1 MCITFR
7 ASHQSKVS
15 RRNVGREGRSLMNE
29 EMQWNGSPSSL
40 HISWHPYSFSSLWL
54 ISQYI
59 SVRYKGQTM
68 AATILSSAGLRLFF
82 DKFCLLIQLSDRF
95 LLSAVSMLIMST
107 NLWPV
112 FQDHKS
118 HGVAEIHLNAA
129 PPFIHFDSTKARQIE
144 TCKVSKNMKNSSV
157 DKGGST
163 LHSLDTHNVQVNF

>member
-1 MCITFR
+1 
-7 ASHQSKVS
+7 
-15 RRNVGREGRSLMNE
+15 
-29 EMQWNGSPSSL
+29 
-40 HISWHPYSFSSLWL
+40 
-54 ISQYI
+54 
-59 SVRYKGQTM
+59 M

-157 DKGGST
+157 DKGEST
-163 LHSLDTHNVQVNF
+163 LHSLDTRSVQVNFQKFRKIGPRDRNSPQNHLHRMRQKFAYLGTFSVDSSTNRGIHSSK